1 MPIYEY
7 RCQNCGEKF
16 EKLVRSINGAEQVVC
31 PGCQSES
38 VERRL
43 SAFATVGSSRAP
55 NNSWPLS
62 STCTTGSCG
71 L

>member
-7 RCQNCGEKF
+7 RCQNCGENF

-31 PGCQSES
+31 PVCQSES
-38 VERRL
+38 AERRL
-43 SAFATVGSSRAP
+43 SAFATVGSSQAVNESCP
-55 NNSWPLS
+55 MS
-62 STCTTGSCG
+62 STCPSGSCG